1 MLPAS
6 TFQADVASVNI
17 FWQYGHVMH
26 VAPRSSDPRPST
38 GRGYHH
44 GDLRRSLLITGV
56 ELARDGGPDAV
67 TLREASR
74 RLGVS
79 HNAAYRHYADREALL
94 EEVAGH
100 GFQLLAK
107 AIRAELKKVP
117 VRDAGATAIDR
128 LHALGQ
134 CYVSFA
140 LRNPGLYRTMFAAK
154 TEPPQQARED
164 DDPDRDPF
172 GLLISALDDL
182 VEAGVMPPE
191 NRPLAEFA
199 AWSGV
204 HGLSDMF
211 LDGPLCGLSKR
222 ERRPII
228 DRTLAAIGSGLIAG
242 TPRVGPP
249 S

>member
-1 MLPAS
+1 M
-6 TFQADVASVNI
+6 I
-17 FWQYGHVMH
+17 WQNAPVTH
-26 VAPRSSDPRPST
+26 VAPRSSGRRSAT
-38 GRGYHH
+38 ARGYHH
-44 GDLRRSLLITGV
+44 GDLRRSLLTTGV

-94 EEVAGH
+94 DEVAGH
-100 GFQLLAK
+100 GFQLMAK
-107 AIRAELKKVP
+107 AIRTELDKVP
-117 VRDAGATAIDR
+117 AADPATMAVER
-128 LHALGQ
+128 LLALGHG
-134 CYVSFA
+134 YVSFA

-154 TEPPQQARED
+154 HEPPQQARED
-164 DDPDRDPF
+164 NDPDWDPF
-172 GLLISALDDL
+172 GILIAALDDL
-182 VEAGVMPPE
+182 VAAGVMPAQ

-199 AWSGV
+199 AWAGV

-211 LDGPLCGLSKR
+211 LDGPLCGLPRR

-242 TPRVGPP
+242 TPTIRT
-249 S
+249 